1 VRDLDPVDRILQQG
15 IECAAREA
23 VAASESAPG
32 AFAALADDAE
42 PVEFVAEQPD
52 RPEFCISQPRDAS
65 QGTGAMKI
73 TDVRV
78 HPMGMAAERVRW
90 TAQEIT
96 RRVELTL
103 VEVRTDQGLMGI
115 GEISTGPQ
123 ETVVKLLENMAP
135 VIRGMDPLAID
146 AIWNRLFSIT
156 VPRSGGLGGWDG
168 LPAPLS
174 RNQRPQFMAAMA
186 GIDIALW
193 DIAGKAAG
201 KPVFRLLG
209 GTATDV
215 HTYAVG
221 GFYDEGAPLTACAE
235 ELAGYV
241 SKGFRSVKL
250 KAGAFS
256 VADEVKRVA
265 AVRQAIG
272 PDIQFMLDMNA
283 PHDVATSIRFGNEVV
298 RYDIFWLEEPLHWYL
313 QPQDYV
319 ALARAIQIPLA
330 HGERE
335 WHRYTVRD
343 FIDSGALRFVQFDCT
358 RYAGFSEALRIAR
371 HAKEKGVSVAPHS
384 AAHIQA
390 HITSA
395 FGDAAFGAES
405 SGDDRNHP
413 IHHRIFSGGAHH
425 HAGRVRLTEAP
436 GFGLEVDWK
445 AVAALRP

>member
-1 VRDLDPVDRILQQG
+1 
-15 IECAAREA
+15 
-23 VAASESAPG
+23 
-32 AFAALADDAE
+32 
-42 PVEFVAEQPD
+42 
-52 RPEFCISQPRDAS
+52 
-65 QGTGAMKI
+65 MKI
-73 TDVRV
+73 TSLVV

-103 VEVRTDQGLMGI
+103 VEVRTDAGLIGI

-123 ETVVKLLENMAP
+123 AVVCKLLEDMAP
-135 VIRGMDPLAID
+135 VIIGRDPLDIEAL
-146 AIWNRLFSIT
+146 WNRLFSIT
-156 VPRSGGLGGWDG
+156 VPRPGGLGGWDG

-174 RNQRPQFMAAMA
+174 RNLRPQFMAAMA

-209 GTATDV
+209 GTRTDV

-221 GFYDEGAPLTACAE
+221 GFYDEGAPLTACAD

-241 SKGFRSVKL
+241 ANGFRSVKL

-256 VADEVKRVA
+256 LADEVSRA
-265 AVRQAIG
+265 RAVREAIG
-272 PDIQFMLDMNA
+272 PDIQFMLDLNA
-283 PHDVATSIRFGNEVV
+283 PYDVATCIRFANEVAK
-298 RYDIFWLEEPLHWYL
+298 YDVFWLEEPLHWYL
-313 QPQDYV
+313 QPVDYV
-319 ALARAIQIPLA
+319 TLAKAIPMPLA

-335 WHRYTVRD
+335 WHRFTVRD
-343 FIDSGALRFVQFDCT
+343 FIDAGAIGFVQFDCT

-371 HAKEKGVSVAPHS
+371 HAEAEGVAVAPHS

-390 HITSA
+390 HIASA

-413 IHHRIFSGGAHH
+413 IHHRIFQGGAEHRG
-425 HAGRVRLTEAP
+425 GRVHLSEAP
-436 GFGLEVDWK
+436 GFGLEVNWK
-445 AVAALRP
+445 AVKALRP

>member
-1 VRDLDPVDRILQQG
+1 
-15 IECAAREA
+15 
-23 VAASESAPG
+23 
-32 AFAALADDAE
+32 
-42 PVEFVAEQPD
+42 
-52 RPEFCISQPRDAS
+52 
-65 QGTGAMKI
+65 MKI
-73 TDVRV
+73 TDIRV
-78 HPMGMAAERVRW
+78 HPMGMPAERVRW

-103 VEVRTDQGLMGI
+103 VEVRTDAGIVGI

-123 ETVVKLLENMAP
+123 SLVCKLLDDMAP
-135 VIRGMDPLAID
+135 VILGLDPLAID
-146 AIWNRLFSIT
+146 AVWDRLFSIT
-156 VPRSGGLGGWDG
+156 VPRPGALGGWDG
-168 LPAPLS
+168 LPPPLA

-209 GTATDV
+209 GTRTDV

-241 SKGFRSVKL
+241 ANGFRSVKL
-250 KAGAFS
+250 KSGAFS
-256 VADEVKRVA
+256 LTDEVARA
-265 AVRQAIG
+265 RAVREAIG

-283 PHDVATSIRFGNEVV
+283 PHDVDTCIRFAREVAQH
-298 RYDIFWLEEPLHWYL
+298 DIYWLEEPLHWYL
-313 QPQDYV
+313 QPPDYV
-319 ALARAIQIPLA
+319 TLAKAIPIPLA

-335 WHRYTVRD
+335 WHRFTVRD
-343 FIDSGALRFVQFDCT
+343 FIDSGAIGFVQFDCT

-371 HAKEKGVSVAPHS
+371 HAKDKGVLIAPHS

-390 HITSA
+390 HIASA

-413 IHHRIFSGGAHH
+413 IHHRIFHGGAVHRG
-425 HAGRVRLTEAP
+425 GRVHLPEAP

-445 AVAALRP
+445 AVKALRP

>member
-1 VRDLDPVDRILQQG
+1 
-15 IECAAREA
+15 
-23 VAASESAPG
+23 
-32 AFAALADDAE
+32 
-42 PVEFVAEQPD
+42 
-52 RPEFCISQPRDAS
+52 
-65 QGTGAMKI
+65 MKI
-73 TDVRV
+73 TDIRV
-78 HPMGMAAERVRW
+78 HPMGMPAERVRW

-103 VEVRTDQGLMGI
+103 VEVRTDAGIVGI

-123 ETVVKLLENMAP
+123 PIVCKLLDDMAS

-146 AIWNRLFSIT
+146 AVWDRLFSIT
-156 VPRSGGLGGWDG
+156 VPRPGGLGGWDG
-168 LPAPLS
+168 LPPPLA

-201 KPVFRLLG
+201 KPVFRHLG
-209 GTATDV
+209 GTRTDV

-221 GFYDEGAPLTACAE
+221 GFYDQGAPLTACAD

-241 SKGFRSVKL
+241 ANGFRSVKL
-250 KAGAFS
+250 KSGAFS
-256 VADEVKRVA
+256 PADEVARA
-265 AVRQAIG
+265 RAVREAIG

-283 PHDVATSIRFGNEVV
+283 PHDVDTCIRFAREVAQH
-298 RYDIFWLEEPLHWYL
+298 DIYWLEEPLHWYL
-313 QPQDYV
+313 QPPNYV
-319 ALARAIQIPLA
+319 ALAKAIPIPLA

-335 WHRYTVRD
+335 WHRFTVRD
-343 FIDSGALRFVQFDCT
+343 FIDSGAIRFVQFDCT
-358 RYAGFSEALRIAR
+358 RYAGFSEALRIAQ
-371 HAKEKGVSVAPHS
+371 HAREKGVLIAPHS

-390 HITSA
+390 HLASA

-413 IHHRIFSGGAHH
+413 IHHRIFHGGAVHRG
-425 HAGRVRLTEAP
+425 GRVHLPEAP

-445 AVAALRP
+445 AVKALRP